1 MHTRLFTRILPFALV
16 LGGNGFARPA
26 EDEFNL
32 SRKAVKGDSY
42 SYLLT
47 IDTTLDGFP
56 VKIKGTTA
64 FSVVEILPDGT
75 FIEKVEDMGT
85 EVDIQGTVVDIPP
98 QPFYRQKTSSNG
110 SRIEYLD
117 RPFKSDDARVAQ
129 TSSFPFPPSPVKL
142 KESWKVSFPGDPKIG
157 SEKAEGVYTV
167 VEKLGAEGAASVKI
181 EFTYK
186 ETASEKPIE
195 ANGYMIVRLKDGLRT
210 KMEFT
215 ARNVPI
221 RAGKP
226 PSEVK
231 TSYEL
236 VP

>member
-1 MHTRLFTRILPFALV
+1 M
-16 LGGNGFARPA
+16 
-26 EDEFNL
+26 
-32 SRKAVKGDSY
+32 
-42 SYLLT
+42 
-47 IDTTLDGFP
+47 
-56 VKIKGTTA
+56 
-64 FSVVEILPDGT
+64 
-75 FIEKVEDMGT
+75 
-85 EVDIQGTVVDIPP
+85 
-98 QPFYRQKTSSNG
+98 
-110 SRIEYLD
+110 
-117 RPFKSDDARVAQ
+117 
-129 TSSFPFPPSPVKL
+129 
-142 KESWKVSFPGDPKIG
+142 SFPGDPKIG

-167 VEKLGAEGAASVKI
+167 VEKLGAEGAASLKI

-186 ETASEKPIE
+186 ELASEKPIE

-221 RAGKP
+221 RAGQP